1 MFLNL
6 KHTEFEIYSVT
17 RKLIM
22 EGYKVTK
29 SFPPEEKFSL
39 TQQIRRAIIS
49 EHLNPA
55 EGASRNSI
63 AERKRFYE
71 ISRSSYVES
80 DADFD
85 IAIDL
90 KYCEEIQLKN
100 LGNLLR
106 DCFVQLSSLNN
117 SQN

>member
-17 RKLIM
+17 RKLVM
-22 EGYKVTK
+22 ECYKVTK
-29 SFPPEEKFSL
+29 SFPPEEKFAL

-49 EHLNPA
+49 VHLNLA
-55 EGASRNSI
+55 EAASRKSI

-71 ISRSSYVES
+71 ISRSSLVES
-80 DADFD
+80 DAAFD

-90 KYCEEIQLKN
+90 NYCNKLQLDD
-100 LGNLLR
+100 LGNLFQN
-106 DCFVQLSSLNN
+106 CFFQLSSLIN

>member
-17 RKLIM
+17 RKLVM
-22 EGYKVTK
+22 ECYKVTK
-29 SFPPEEKFSL
+29 SFPAEEKFAL

-49 EHLNPA
+49 VHLNLA
-55 EGASRNSI
+55 EGASRSSV

-71 ISRSSYVES
+71 ISRSSLVET
-80 DADFD
+80 DAAFD

-90 KYCEEIQLKN
+90 QYCDKIQLQE
-100 LGNLLR
+100 LGKIFR
-106 DCFVQLSSLNN
+106 ECFFQLSSLI
-117 SQN
+117 